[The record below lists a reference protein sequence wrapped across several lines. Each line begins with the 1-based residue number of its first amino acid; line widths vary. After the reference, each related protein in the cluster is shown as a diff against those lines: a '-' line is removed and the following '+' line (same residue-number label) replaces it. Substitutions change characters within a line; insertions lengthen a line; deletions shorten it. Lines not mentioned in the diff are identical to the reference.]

1 MQASQDLAAT
11 STGASSDIPG
21 GSGRLSVKV
30 AEQAVVLFCCLQI
43 KSLKLLEIAPKV
55 FPVFGDSHSVY
66 LCRLHRLQIKS
77 LPKFLLVESC
87 DGFGDRIGLLRCQDT
102 CGPVSHEL
110 PCIGNFFIAE
120 YGPG

>member
-43 KSLKLLEIAPKV
+43 KSLKLLEIAPEV
-55 FPVFGDSHSVY
+55 FPVFGDSHSIY
-66 LCRLHRLQIKS
+66 LCRLHRLQIKF
-77 LPKFLLVESC
+77 LPKVSLGESC
-87 DGFGDRIGLLRCQDT
+87 DGFRDRIDLLHCQHT
-102 CGPVSHEL
+102 RGPVSHEL
-110 PCIGNFFIAE
+110 PCIGNFFSA
-120 YGPG
+120 